1 MDHCNSST
9 VLEKKSVIQD
19 VIYYMVQF
27 WAFYIY
33 IFKKKKIT
41 IFNFYSIKVTGCSKI
56 TKVLQLAS
64 VLGVRLQ
71 QNNPTNNI
79 QEQEMFQSHSEIYL
93 DEKVLK
99 TALWR

>member
-9 VLEKKSVIQD
+9 VLEKKKSVIQD

-33 IFKKKKIT
+33 IFIFKKQTNT

-56 TKVLQLAS
+56 TDVLQLAS

-71 QNNPTNNI
+71 QNNPTDN
-79 QEQEMFQSHSEIYL
+79 SHLEINP
-93 DEKVLK
+93 DETKYWK
-99 TALWR
+99 